1 MHAERTGPG
10 RGLRTTLVLLLGA
23 VVAVAGV
30 RLAVAEA
37 DRLSQG
43 LADGPRGG
51 CPPTPNCVSTL
62 ATDPV
67 HAVEPLACDA
77 DRGELWRAV
86 DEALG
91 GGRAVADGEFVVRST
106 VFGFPDDVYV
116 RAGEGDRVDVLS
128 SSRVGAGDL
137 GVNRDRVEALRTDLA
152 ADPRCG

>member
-1 MHAERTGPG
+1 MHADKPRPG
-10 RGLRTTLVLLLGA
+10 RGLRVALVLL
-23 VVAVAGV
+23 VVAVAVVVGV
-30 RLAVAEA
+30 RLAVGGA

-43 LADGPRGG
+43 LADDARGG

-62 ATDPV
+62 ATDPT
-67 HAVEPLACDA
+67 HAVEPLTCTA
-77 DRGELWRAV
+77 DEAELWRAV
-86 DEALG
+86 DDALG

-128 SSRVGAGDL
+128 SSRVGGSDL
-137 GVNRDRVEALRTDLA
+137 GVNRDRVEALRADLA